1 MTYLKAAEHFAHN
14 EYKDWMTYKALA
26 AVEPVPDFKHVLEEL
41 TKHEWEDYQFWL
53 QFSERKQFHVS
64 RFELAF
70 LKFMRRL
77 LGLTFTAKFLER
89 HEHWAVERY
98 KAFLKEAS
106 PDVAERVRSIIAR
119 EDSHEKE
126 LLSRIKEERVM
137 FMGSIV
143 LGLNDGLI
151 ELTGAL
157 VGFSFALQS
166 QALVALTGFITG
178 IAAALSMASSAYMQ
192 ARHEE
197 NGRDP
202 KKSAAYTGFSYLFVV
217 VLLVL
222 PFLLFDQITL
232 ALAVMLV
239 SVFLIILS
247 VSFYTSVLLD
257 RPFRKQFGEMLLFS
271 AGVAAISFVIG
282 LVFRAL
288 FGVEL

>member
-1 MTYLKAAEHFAHN
+1 MTPLKAAEQFARN
-14 EYKDWMTYKALA
+14 EYRDWMTYKALA
-26 AVEPVPDFKHVLEEL
+26 AVEPVPDFKLVLEEL

-53 QFSERKQFHVS
+53 QFSERKQFYVS
-64 RFELAF
+64 PFEIVF

-98 KAFLKEAS
+98 KIFLKEAS
-106 PDVAERVRSIIAR
+106 PEVAERVRSIITR
-119 EDSHEKE
+119 EDNHEKV

-178 IAAALSMASSAYMQ
+178 IAASMSMASSAYMQ
-192 ARHEE
+192 ARHEV
-197 NGRDP
+197 NGKDP
-202 KKSAAYTGFSYLFVV
+202 KKAAAYTGASYLFVV

-222 PFLLFDQITL
+222 PFLVFDQISV
-232 ALAVMLV
+232 ALAVMLFT
-239 SVFLIILS
+239 VFLIILS
-247 VSFYTSVLLD
+247 VSFYTAVLLD
-257 RPFRKQFGEMLLFS
+257 RKFKEQFREMLMFS

-282 LVFRAL
+282 LAFRSL
-288 FGVEL
+288 FGVEV